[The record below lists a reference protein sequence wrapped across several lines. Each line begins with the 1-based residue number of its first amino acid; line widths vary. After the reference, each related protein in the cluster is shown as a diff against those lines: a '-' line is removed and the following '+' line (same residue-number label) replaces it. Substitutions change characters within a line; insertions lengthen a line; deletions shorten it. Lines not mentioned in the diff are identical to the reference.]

1 MRNGPDLGGG
11 PSCRLEELVL
21 GEILASRAETHRS
34 ETFLQF
40 RDAEFTFAE
49 VDELS
54 NRTAQGLHAAGVRP
68 GHHVALM
75 LPNCPELVFVIFAL
89 ARLGAVAVPV
99 NTAYR
104 GELLR
109 HVLATANVST
119 FIVDGQ
125 YTDRVAPAAPRLP
138 NLLRVIVHA
147 GSTDIPLEGLGKPAT
162 TLAGLLVHGAE
173 PPDHE
178 ASFSDLLAIMY
189 TSGTTGPSKGA
200 MVPHALA
207 LTCAL
212 DSLDFLDRWGKKI
225 YCPLPLFHA
234 AGLWDGMMAA
244 LLSGTAVAVVER
256 FSASRFWDD
265 VRRFEAKV
273 AMSVFSMIPIL
284 LNQPPTPRDKD
295 HPLEIF
301 YMGKSTLDAPLYER
315 FGVRSVETYTSTEA
329 GIPLASP
336 FGEGRLGSCGRANS
350 ERFEVAVVD
359 DWDRILPPGEPGE
372 LVLRPRQ
379 PSVITA
385 GYYGRFEATA
395 HAFRNLWFHTGD
407 RVWQDDDGYFY
418 FVDRMADAIRR
429 RGENISAFDIE
440 SEVNLHPAV
449 LECAAI
455 GVPSELEEE
464 EVKLA
469 VVLRP
474 GAVLSENELAAHCRV
489 KLPGFMVPRYLEF
502 VDALP
507 RTPTDKIAKHE
518 LRAVGRRGLTETTWD
533 REHQEFVRLGGPLD
547 GPLDTAVPA
556 RGTNGVAPAQTGIR
570 TGNQT
575 VGGTA

>member
-1 MRNGPDLGGG
+1 MHNGLDSEGLGNG
-11 PSCRLEELVL
+11 RLEDLVL
-21 GEILASRAETHRS
+21 GDLLAARAVTHRG
-34 ETFLQF
+34 ENFLEF
-40 RDAEFTFAE
+40 RDGEFTYGE
-49 VDELS
+49 VDEMS
-54 NRTAQGLHAAGVRP
+54 NRVAQGLIAVGVRP
-68 GHHVALM
+68 GHHVAVM

-119 FIVDGQ
+119 LIVDGQ
-125 YTDRVAPAAPRLP
+125 YADRLPPAASVLP
-138 NLLRVIVHA
+138 DLLRVIVRGDGA
-147 GSTDIPLEGLGKPAT
+147 APGSTPRLGLPVT
-162 TLAGLLVHGAE
+162 SLSGLLGHGADR
-173 PPDHE
+173 PAHR

-234 AGLWDGMMAA
+234 AGLWDGMMSA
-244 LLSGTAVAVVER
+244 LLGGGAIAVVER

-265 VRRFEAKV
+265 VRQFDAKV

-301 YMGKSTLDAPLYER
+301 YMGKSSLDEPLYER

-336 FGEGRLGSCGRANS
+336 FGEWRLGSCGQANA

-359 DWDRILPPGEPGE
+359 DWDRLLGPGEPGE

-379 PSVITA
+379 PGVITA

-407 RVWQDDDGYFY
+407 RVWRDEDGYFY

-464 EVKLA
+464 EVKLV

-474 GAVLSENELAAHCRV
+474 GAVLSAEELAAHCRV

-502 VDALP
+502 VAALP
-507 RTPTDKIAKHE
+507 RTATDKIAKHE
-518 LRAVGRRGLTETTWD
+518 LRAAGARGITPTTWD
-533 REHQEFVRLGGPLD
+533 RERAGPV
-547 GPLDTAVPA
+547 GPDLTSIA
-556 RGTNGVAPAQTGIR
+556 GQIH
-570 TGNQT
+570 
-575 VGGTA
+575 GGTR